1 MKQDSD
7 YGLLARLRSRF
18 DQLSPALAKINRFV
32 TENPDTVI
40 HQTLIEL
47 AEISGASEASVVR
60 FCRDSGFKSFSEF
73 RIALSTS
80 LVMEHHEH
88 RSNQGIEHSVEF
100 DLTTLDRVDLSLKNT
115 TEALND
121 TCILLDL
128 DELSKSAEAI
138 INSTTVYLFGVGA
151 STVIAQYGQYRLMRL
166 GFNIT
171 GLTNMH
177 SAIMTVACM
186 KKDDVIIL
194 ISGSGNTLD
203 LLTTAEKA
211 LLQEGIVIAIT
222 GNPKS
227 ELAKLAQVCLHTS
240 VSENFH
246 SAGTFSSK
254 LVQLFVMDALVN
266 QIADQQPELKRNIAQ
281 TAESIVF
288 SQ

>member
-18 DQLSPALAKINRFV
+18 DHLSPALAKINRFV
-32 TENPDTVI
+32 TEHPDTVI

-47 AEISGASEASVVR
+47 AETSGASEASVVR

-80 LVMEHHEH
+80 LVMDQHEH
-88 RSNQGIEHSVEF
+88 ALNKSSEEHIEF
-100 DLTTLDRVDLSLKNT
+100 DIASLDNVELGLKKT
-115 TEALND
+115 MDALND
-121 TCILLDL
+121 TCTLLDIDAL
-128 DELSKSAEAI
+128 TKASNSI
-138 INSTTVYLFGVGA
+138 INAGNLYFFGVGA
-151 STVIAQYGQYRLMRL
+151 SAVIAQYGQYRLMRL
-166 GFNIT
+166 GFNTT

-186 KKDDVIIL
+186 KKDDVILL
-194 ISGSGNTLD
+194 ISGSGNTRD
-203 LLTTAEKA
+203 LLTTAQKA
-211 LLQEGIVIAIT
+211 LIQQGVVIAIT

-227 ELAKLAQVCLHTS
+227 ELAKLSQVCLHTS
-240 VSENFH
+240 VTESFH
-246 SAGTFSSK
+246 SAGAFSSK
-254 LVQLFVMDALVN
+254 LAQLFVMDALVN
-266 QIADQQPELKRNIAQ
+266 KIVEQRPELRRNFAQ